1 MTLSNKTKIIY
12 LLFIVLSIITTLS
25 LISFSLLTNCYKFV
39 NWNEV
44 IFLSLISSFSIQ
56 ISLHNLFN
64 KKISIKEYN
73 IVSHSLNIV
82 FSISFLLTSVIMSIY
97 YISKLINC

>member
-12 LLFIVLSIITTLS
+12 LIFIT
-25 LISFSLLTNCYKFV
+25 ISFIIILNLMLFSMLTNCYKFV

-64 KKISIKEYN
+64 KKIWIKEYD
-73 IVSHSLNIV
+73 IVNHSLCIV
-82 FSISFLLTSVIMSIY
+82 FSISFLLTSMVMSVY
-97 YISKLINC
+97 YITKLITC